1 MSFSERLKK
10 ILCVKGLSQA
20 QAAKVCGIAQQSMN
34 YIINSDLKSSK
45 LAPQI
50 ASALDVNPDWLIY
63 GTGRPDILK
72 ISNIPLLH
80 SVSMLKKF
88 IRGNLP
94 VDLLDFTVIDTY
106 LGSNAFSYLFK
117 PKEMLICSD
126 NTHEIINSEYLTL
139 ENDEIAITKQA
150 KKISFPIF
158 ERRKRYEYF

>member
-10 ILCVKGLSQA
+10 ILFIKGLSQA

-72 ISNIPLLH
+72 VSNIPLLH

-88 IRGNLP
+88 IHGNLTLNQL
-94 VDLLDFTVIDTY
+94 DLTVIDTY
-106 LGSNAFSYLFK
+106 LGNNAFAYLLK
-117 PKEMLICSD
+117 PKEMLVCADS
-126 NTHEIINSEYLTL
+126 THAIINSEYLTL
-139 ENDEIAITKQA
+139 EKDEIVITKQA

-158 ERRKRYEYF
+158 ERRKRYEDF